1 MVWGSIRKSGA
12 AYMEKKMPEIDF
24 PEIVYSIFCNSVALG
39 LEGPDHLDVALGG
52 HEPLELSNG
61 EVLLQGL
68 LGLGPEA
75 HWAVA
80 GHGLNTC

>member
-1 MVWGSIRKSGA
+1 
-12 AYMEKKMPEIDF
+12 MPEIDF

-39 LEGPDHLDVALGG
+39 LEGPDHLDVALGR

-68 LGLGPEA
+68 LGLGSEA